1 MQDEMLR
8 PLTDIRHTA
17 DALLETDLDDL
28 QVNTIQTMS
37 NSARELIELIVSF
50 PEVEWDHGREVFSY
64 DARSSLATLIGYT
77 EMLLEG
83 EDGPLTQA
91 QRDNLGY
98 IQAAAKHLLRLVTH
112 VTE

>member
-17 DALLETDLDDL
+17 DALLETDLDDTHMT
-28 QVNTIQTMS
+28 TIQSMS

-50 PEVEWDHGREVFSY
+50 PEVEWERGREVFSY
-64 DARSSLATLIGYT
+64 EARSSLATLIGYT
-77 EMLLEG
+77 EMLLEDT
-83 EDGPLTQA
+83 EGPLNQP
-91 QRDNLGY
+91 QRDNLRL
-98 IQAAAKHLLRLVTH
+98 IQAAGRHLLRLVNV